1 MTKLNLYYSTIKLFH
16 KYSKILL
23 LNFLIIFFFFY
34 LNFYL
39 NKSYVSKINFF
50 QNIKYS
56 IMLNMQFKDE
66 YQEIN
71 ISELKNLDSNNN
83 LYKNLIYR
91 MNLQKEFLLN
101 ENDKKNNIHLDIN
114 FIQSEYKGFLVIKS
128 NNKNDLLFF
137 YKEYVKN
144 LNNILKKDLLDIVIS
159 AQENTEDY
167 RSKEYLDY
175 IINYIK
181 KNSENIVIFE
191 NPNKIYIKE
200 DKFFNNLRFLTFILT
215 YFTLTFS
222 LITIFNYKKLTN

>member
-1 MTKLNLYYSTIKLFH
+1 
-16 KYSKILL
+16 
-23 LNFLIIFFFFY
+23 
-34 LNFYL
+34 
-39 NKSYVSKINFF
+39 
-50 QNIKYS
+50 
-56 IMLNMQFKDE
+56 MQFKDE

-71 ISELKNLDSNNN
+71 ISELKNLNSNNN

-114 FIQSEYKGFLVIKS
+114 FIQSEYKGFLIIKS

-181 KNSENIVIFE
+181 KNSEKIVIFE

-200 DKFFNNLRFLTFILT
+200 DKFFNNLRFLTFMLT

>member
-16 KYSKILL
+16 EYSKILI
-23 LNFLIIFFFFY
+23 LNFLIILFFFY

-56 IMLNMQFKDE
+56 IMLSMQFKDE

-71 ISELKNLDSNNN
+71 ISELKNLKSNNN
-83 LYKNLIYR
+83 LYQNLIYR

-101 ENDKKNNIHLDIN
+101 ENEKKNNIEVDIN
-114 FIQSEYKGFLVIKS
+114 FIQSEYKGFLIIKS

-159 AQENTEDY
+159 VKENTEDY
-167 RSKEYLDY
+167 GGKEHLDY

-200 DKFFNNLRFLTFILT
+200 DKFFNNLRFLAFMLT

>member
-1 MTKLNLYYSTIKLFH
+1 
-16 KYSKILL
+16 
-23 LNFLIIFFFFY
+23 
-34 LNFYL
+34 
-39 NKSYVSKINFF
+39 
-50 QNIKYS
+50 
-56 IMLNMQFKDE
+56 MQFKDE

-114 FIQSEYKGFLVIKS
+114 FIQLEYKGFLIIKS

-159 AQENTEDY
+159 AQENTED
-167 RSKEYLDY
+167 
-175 IINYIK
+175 
-181 KNSENIVIFE
+181 
-191 NPNKIYIKE
+191 
-200 DKFFNNLRFLTFILT
+200 
-215 YFTLTFS
+215 
-222 LITIFNYKKLTN
+222 